1 MLTGPDPADPNRV
14 LIRKVIQIGENSYAY
29 EETRLTRSDN
39 KTKAPEVH
47 TVASKLHGFD
57 LKENLDN

>member
-1 MLTGPDPADPNRV
+1 M

-29 EETRLTRSDN
+29 EETRLTRSDS

-57 LKENLDN
+57 LKEDLDN